1 MESGMD
7 DGRDLA
13 WLSALLAL
21 SGPGAGLHAG
31 EMNTISFYIL
41 AELSRVRNPRMLSAL
56 EMHLVQGSEREVA
69 CTRYGVNPGNFS
81 RKLAGIN
88 RVWQLTEALRAMDDK
103 QETPKIPTGAG
114 A

>member
-1 MESGMD
+1 MESDMN
-7 DGRDLA
+7 DGRDFA

-21 SGPGAGLHAG
+21 SGPGMGLQAGKVNA
-31 EMNTISFYIL
+31 ISFHIL

-56 EMHLVQGSEREVA
+56 EMHLVRGAEREVA
-69 CTRYGVNPGNFS
+69 CTRYSVNSGNFS

-88 RVWQLTEALRAMDDK
+88 RVWQLTEALRAMNDK
-103 QETPKIPTGAG
+103 QETSKTQTGAG